1 MKTWTVLSFLCSFAI
16 ASISCSAQE
25 TGDHRQW
32 TYSQGSHPN
41 EIAVRGTDGKN
52 KNCKLNGKASRAI
65 LSFDQTALIISEN
78 GYLKI
83 TDLQNCNENMKIPIK
98 FIPRRTGTLVDFN
111 SLTNTDISLIFVAV
125 QPLSYVAYIGKLG
138 VDKNLVNLPGTFGKN
153 KKIQK
158 MQQEAFPYSDDFAY
172 RPKISPNGR
181 YATPDGDVDC
191 SPQSYPGVWDIE
203 KNKKVI
209 FSQTSTSA
217 VECEA
222 LFDE

>member
-16 ASISCSAQE
+16 TPISCSAQE
-25 TGDHRQW
+25 MGDRRQW
-32 TYSQGSHPN
+32 TYSQGSQPN

-52 KNCKLNGKASRAI
+52 KNCKLNGEVSRAI
-65 LSFDQTALIISEN
+65 LSFDRTVLIVSEN
-78 GYLKI
+78 GYLKV
-83 TDLQNCNENMKIPIK
+83 TDLQNCDENIKILIK

-111 SLTNTDISLIFVAV
+111 SLTKTYISLIFVAV

-138 VDKNLVNLPGTFGKN
+138 LDKNLVTLPGTFGIN
-153 KKIQK
+153 KKIRK
-158 MQQEAFPYSDDFAY
+158 VQQEAFPYSDDFAY

-209 FSQTSTSA
+209 FSQTSASVA
-217 VECEA
+217 ECEA